1 MTQYGQKVSQE
12 EINRILGEESAIEE
26 MKKTILAEI
35 SSLKPGECIAYEK
48 PTKTEDFHEDFIA
61 SYVLRALLP
70 PKGKFKVIDR
80 KTKTYIY
87 REK

>member
-1 MTQYGQKVSQE
+1 MKQYGQKVSQE
-12 EINRILGEESAIEE
+12 EINRILEDESAKEG
-26 MKKTILAEI
+26 MKKSISAEI

-48 PTKTEDFHEDFIA
+48 PIKTNDFFEDFLA
-61 SYVLRALLP
+61 SYTVRSLIP

-87 REK
+87 REQ